1 MVRASLALE
10 AAPGQ
15 QEEETVLRR
24 SRAALRTA
32 RSFLRSSLVGRI
44 SVTVIA
50 VVVLMAVFADWLAPY
65 QPLETDY
72 ASIEVPPTAGHLMG
86 TDHLGRDVLSRVI
99 HGARVTLTVGLISVV
114 LADSI
119 GFLWGLFS
127 GYATGRFDMVSQR
140 VLDVLMAFPSLIL
153 AMLLLVGLGPGM
165 PTVII
170 AIAFAQVPLS
180 TRVIRSTALA
190 IREMAYVEAAR
201 TSGATPLRIAL
212 RHVAPQAIAPL
223 LVIGS
228 YNLGTA
234 IFAEAALS
242 FLGLGIPPPTPT
254 WGNMLG
260 GVLADSF
267 RPPWW
272 MVIIP
277 GLAITMTI
285 LASNLLGD
293 ALRDFLDPRMKE
305 VVH

>member
-1 MVRASLALE
+1 MVKASLALE
-10 AAPGQ
+10 AMPG
-15 QEEETVLRR
+15 QEEEKTLSGR
-24 SRAALRTA
+24 SRAALGMA
-32 RSFLRSSLVGRI
+32 RSFLRSSLVGRV
-44 SVTVIA
+44 SIA
-50 VVVLMAVFADWLAPY
+50 ILGVVVLMAIFADRLAPY
-65 QPLETDY
+65 APLDADY
-72 ASIEVPPTAGHLMG
+72 ASIEMPPSAGHLLG

-99 HGARVTLTVGLISVV
+99 HGARVTLIVGLTSVV

-140 VLDVLMAFPSLIL
+140 VLDILMAFPSLIL

-165 PTVII
+165 QTVII

-201 TSGATPLRIAL
+201 TSGAMPLRIAL

-272 MVIIP
+272 MVVVP
-277 GLAITMTI
+277 GFAITITI

-293 ALRDFLDPRMKE
+293 ALRDFFDPKMKAALE
-305 VVH
+305 

>member
-1 MVRASLALE
+1 MVKARLALE

-15 QEEETVLRR
+15 EEGKTISSQ
-24 SRAALRTA
+24 SRAALGMA
-32 RSFLRSSLVGRI
+32 RSFLQSSLVGRASI
-44 SVTVIA
+44 AILA
-50 VVVLMAVFADWLAPY
+50 VVVLMAIFADWLAPY
-65 QPLETDY
+65 PPLQADY
-72 ASIEVPPTAGHLMG
+72 ASIEMPPTAEHPLG

-99 HGARVTLTVGLISVV
+99 HGARVTLIVGLIAVV

-140 VLDVLMAFPSLIL
+140 VLDILMAFPSLIL

-165 PTVII
+165 RTVII
-170 AIAFAQVPLS
+170 AIAFAQVPLT

-201 TSGATPLRIAL
+201 TSGAIPLRIAL

-223 LVIGS
+223 LVLGS

-272 MVIIP
+272 MVMVP
-277 GLAITMTI
+277 GLAITITI

-293 ALRDFLDPRMKE
+293 ALRDFFDPKMKAALE
-305 VVH
+305 

>member
-1 MVRASLALE
+1 MVRAGLALE
-10 AAPGQ
+10 AVPA
-15 QEEETVLRR
+15 QEEVTISSR
-24 SRAALRTA
+24 SRAALGTV

-44 SVTVIA
+44 SIGIMA
-50 VVVLMAVFADWLAPY
+50 IVVLMAVFADWLAPY

-72 ASIEVPPTAGHLMG
+72 ASIEMPLTAGHLLG

-99 HGARVTLTVGLISVV
+99 HGARVTLIVGLISVI

-165 PTVII
+165 HTVII

-190 IREMAYVEAAR
+190 VREMAYVEAAR

-212 RHVAPQAIAPL
+212 RHVAPQAVAPL

-260 GVLADSF
+260 GVLADAF

-277 GLAITMTI
+277 GAAITMTI

-293 ALRDFLDPRMKE
+293 ALRDFLDPKMKAAL
-305 VVH
+305 H